1 MPFFVGHS
9 LMQPSRSLA
18 PLTLAALGIVYG
30 DIGTSPL
37 YTLKESFAAS
47 ALPVNEANIFGF
59 VSLIIWALLLVVTLK
74 YVLFILHASLEG
86 EGGVVVLMQK
96 AIHQMSGKPA
106 AILLFIGLMGT
117 ALFFGDAIITPAI
130 SVLSAVEGLVVL
142 SPALEK
148 LVLPLALGV
157 LLALF
162 ALQRKGTHRIGSW
175 FGPVMLIWFSV
186 LALAG
191 IYQILQ
197 HPRILLAINP
207 YYGLNFVLHHGFAGF
222 ASLGAVV
229 LAVTGAEALYAD
241 MGHFGRKPIQ
251 YAWLSLVLPALAL
264 SYIGQGALLLH
275 QPQAIS
281 NPFFY
286 SVPSWGL
293 LPLIILATAATI
305 IASQAVISGAF
316 SLTQQAILLDFIPR
330 MSIRHTNSHEIGQI
344 YMPAVNWLLLVAVLL
359 VVLGFRNSSNLAAA
373 YGITATGTMVLT
385 TCLFAVVMRKQ
396 WGWPLFLVG
405 GLIALF
411 LCFDLAFLS
420 SNLLKI
426 PSGGWFPLTIALLLV
441 FIFTT
446 WRKGRQKL
454 QNELHKHSLPLSA
467 LLSELASQS
476 PQIVA
481 GNAVFL
487 ISQPHTT
494 PRALQQ
500 NLEHNKV
507 LHAHNLLIHIRIAD
521 TPRIAHA
528 DRLHIE
534 VLNTRF
540 THIIATYGFREPP
553 NIHHILALCA
563 KQGIH
568 LDMENTSFFLSR
580 DSINIARRSTSISRL
595 RARLFR
601 LLYRNSTN
609 ATSFYRLPGNR
620 VIEIGALVEL

>member
-1 MPFFVGHS
+1 
-9 LMQPSRSLA
+9 MQPSRSLA

-47 ALPVNEANIFGF
+47 ALPVSDTNVFGF
-59 VSLIIWALLLVVTLK
+59 VSLIIWALLLIVTLK
-74 YVLFILHASLEG
+74 YVLFILHASLKG
-86 EGGVVVLMQK
+86 EGGVVVLMQQ
-96 AIHQMSGKPA
+96 AIRQMSGKSA

-117 ALFFGDAIITPAI
+117 ALFFGDAVITPAI

-142 SPALEK
+142 NPALEH

-162 ALQRKGTHRIGSW
+162 ALQHKGTHRIGSW
-175 FGPVMLIWFSV
+175 FGPIMLAWFVV

-396 WGWPLFLVG
+396 WGWPLMLVG
-405 GLIALF
+405 GLITLF

>member
-1 MPFFVGHS
+1 
-9 LMQPSRSLA
+9 MQPSRSLA

-47 ALPVNEANIFGF
+47 ALPVSDTNVFGF
-59 VSLIIWALLLVVTLK
+59 VSLIIWALLLIVTLK
-74 YVLFILHASLEG
+74 YVLFILHASLKG
-86 EGGVVVLMQK
+86 EGGVVVLMQQ
-96 AIHQMSGKPA
+96 AIRQMSGKSA

-117 ALFFGDAIITPAI
+117 ALFFGDAVITPAI

-142 SPALEK
+142 NPALEH

-162 ALQRKGTHRIGSW
+162 ALQHKGTHRIGSW
-175 FGPVMLIWFSV
+175 FGPIMLAWFVV

-426 PSGGWFPLTIALLLV
+426 PSGGWFPLMIALLLV

-446 WRKGRQKL
+446 WRKGRQQLKI
-454 QNELHKHSLPLSA
+454 ELYKHNTLPLPTFLA
-467 LLSELASQS
+467 ELTIRS
-476 PQIVA
+476 PQIVDS
-481 GNAVFL
+481 NAVFL
-487 ISQPHTT
+487 ISQPYAT
-494 PRALQQ
+494 PRALRQ

-507 LHAHNLLIHIRIAD
+507 LHAYNLLIHIHIAD
-521 TPRIAHA
+521 TPRVAHA
-528 DRLHIE
+528 DRLQIE
-534 VLNTRF
+534 PLDARF
-540 THIIATYGFREPP
+540 THVIANYGFRELP
-553 NIHHILALCA
+553 NIHHVLALCT
-563 KQGIH
+563 KQGID
-568 LDMENTSFFLSR
+568 LDMENTSFFLSNDR
-580 DSINIARRSTSISRL
+580 ISIAKRRTDRMNRL
-595 RARLFR
+595 RAHIFR

-609 ATSFYRLPGNR
+609 ITSFYRLPGNR